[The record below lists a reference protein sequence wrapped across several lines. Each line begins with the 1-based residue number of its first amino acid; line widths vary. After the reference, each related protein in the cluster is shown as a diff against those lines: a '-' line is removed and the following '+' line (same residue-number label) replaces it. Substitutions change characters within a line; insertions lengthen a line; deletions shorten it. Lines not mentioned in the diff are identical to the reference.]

1 MTKHKYNYPPA
12 HKDDVVDDYHGTA
25 VSDPY
30 RWLEDPNSDETQ
42 AWVAAQNELTQSFI
56 SELPVKDLFAER
68 LTDLW
73 NYAKYDAPQK
83 KGDTLFFQKNDG
95 LQNQPILYCQK
106 GENAP
111 TVLLDPN
118 ELSADGTTALINQ
131 SYSKDGRFLAY
142 SLSQSGSDWQ
152 TIQVRNVETGEDFP
166 EVLKWTKFNQPA
178 WTDDNQGYF
187 YTRYPSPDEMPDVPP
202 STHQRIYYHRV
213 GTPQSEDELI
223 YARPDAPNL
232 GFSTDLSDNGRYLIS
247 NVWDGTDNRNRVY
260 YLDLATKGEFVRLID
275 VMEAKYNFLGND
287 DTLFY
292 FETDLDAENG
302 RIIAIDINQ
311 PAKEHWQEI
320 VPATEDAI
328 HLSKMVHN
336 EFIIDRLHHAYHR
349 LYRYSLDGKFI
360 AEIELPTMGS
370 IVELKGGR
378 KDDQMYFLFQ
388 SFLYPPTVFAYDFVA
403 EETAVI
409 SQPHVN
415 FNLDEYETTQVRYPS
430 KDGTLVPLFI
440 THKKGLKLDGS
451 NPTLLYGY
459 GGFNISIP
467 PLYAPT
473 RIAWLEQG
481 GVYAQASLR
490 GGTEYGETWHQ
501 AGMLHNKQNV
511 FDDFIAAGE
520 WLIANGYCNNKT
532 LAIEGRSNGGLLV
545 AACMVQRPDLFGA
558 VHCAVPVIDM
568 YRFHKFTAGRF
579 WTSEYGNAETNAD
592 DFANLQTYSPLHNV
606 QEQETYPPLIITTA
620 DTDDRV
626 VPMHAKKFA
635 AALQANDSGQH
646 PLLLRIE
653 MKAGH
658 GFGKPTA
665 KLIEEATDVYSFLWT
680 MLSLSSSS
688 SA

>member
-1 MTKHKYNYPPA
+1 MNNHKFNYPPA
-12 HKDDVVDDYHGTA
+12 KKDDVVDNYHGTA

-30 RWLEDPNSDETQ
+30 RWLEDPNSTETQ

-56 SELPVKDLFAER
+56 SELPVKDLFEKR
-68 LTDLW
+68 LTALW

-83 KGDTLFFQKNDG
+83 KGDYVFFQKNDG

-106 GENAP
+106 GENEPA
-111 TVLLDPN
+111 VLLNPN
-118 ELSADGTTALINQ
+118 ELSEDGTTALINQ

-152 TIQVRNVETGEDFP
+152 TIQVRDVETGEDFP

-187 YTRYPSPDEMPDVPP
+187 YTRYPSPAEMPDAPP

-247 NVWDGTDNRNRVY
+247 HVWDGTDNRNRVY

-292 FETDLDAENG
+292 FETNLDAENG
-302 RIIAIDINQ
+302 RIIAIDINK

-328 HLSKMVHN
+328 YLSKMVHN

-349 LYRYSLDGKFI
+349 LYRYSLDGKLI
-360 AEIELPTMGS
+360 AEIELPTIGS
-370 IVELKGGR
+370 IVELKGSR

-388 SFLYPPTVFAYDFVA
+388 SFLYPPTVFAYDFA
-403 EETAVI
+403 QGETAVI

-415 FNLDEYETTQVRYPS
+415 FNLDKYETTQVRYPS

-440 THKKGLKLDGS
+440 THKKGLKLDGN

-490 GGTEYGETWHQ
+490 GGTEYGEAWHQ

-520 WLIANGYCNNKT
+520 WLIANGYCRNKT

-579 WTSEYGNAETNAD
+579 WTSEYGNAEINAG

-635 AALQANDSGQH
+635 AALQANDGGRN

-680 MLSLSSSS
+680 MLKMSDNS
-688 SA
+688 